1 MYSAAFPY
9 GKTPDGMVLFT
20 LLKGERLERP
30 EICTDELYNLMIRCW
45 SRDSRLRPTFSDLV
59 KILESKEKRV
69 YVDFAQ
75 LNPCYVFPNKES
87 HF

>member
-1 MYSAAFPY
+1 
-9 GKTPDGMVLFT
+9 MVLFS

-45 SRDSRLRPTFSDLV
+45 SLDPRLRPTFVELV
-59 KILESKEKRV
+59 EILESKGKKV

-75 LNPCYVFPNKES
+75 LNPCYVFPNKEGNI
-87 HF
+87 